1 MSDFVAGQLVAGAM
15 FALIGVA
22 AIFVWRDRP

>member
-1 MSDFVAGQLVAGAM
+1 MNDFIVGQLMAGLM

-22 AIFVWRDRP
+22 VFFVWRDRP